1 MAAIWAGDL
10 GSPGGVREAAEAALA
25 APPAPDPPRAADV
38 LLDAFALRF
47 THGYAAAA
55 PALTRALELLLALDS
70 SPSEARR
77 WLWLVGARSAS
88 TLIAVELWDFDSW
101 QALTAGQVQAARDAG
116 AFVRLQFALTYLA
129 RAHLLAGE
137 LAAAAELLDE
147 DQLIADA
154 TGNPPVAIDAMM
166 LAAWRGRELEAAE
179 VIEAT
184 VEKATARGFGMLVDF
199 ADHASAVLYNGLGR
213 HDAARDAARRA
224 FERDQLGSRPASGP
238 CSARASPPSGCT
250 VSPSTASAAPAS
262 VPNWPAVT
270 CSTGSGCAG
279 RTAAWTRGSS
289 CAPPTACWTRWAWR
303 RSPSGPAA
311 SWWPPA
317 RPSASAS
324 GRPSARVPTRPVVMR

>member
-1 MAAIWAGDL
+1 MAAMWGGARGGRGGGGGGAG
-10 GSPGGVREAAEAALA
+10 AAVA
-25 APPAPDPPRAADV
+25 APPAPDRRRAAAV

-154 TGNPPVAIDAMM
+154 PGNPPVAIAPII
-166 LAAWRGRELEAAE
+166 LAPSR
-179 VIEAT
+179 
-184 VEKATARGFGMLVDF
+184 AR
-199 ADHASAVLYNGLGR
+199 
-213 HDAARDAARRA
+213 
-224 FERDQLGSRPASGP
+224 QL
-238 CSARASPPSGCT
+238 
-250 VSPSTASAAPAS
+250 
-262 VPNWPAVT
+262 
-270 CSTGSGCAG
+270 
-279 RTAAWTRGSS
+279 
-289 CAPPTACWTRWAWR
+289 APPHL
-303 RSPSGPAA
+303 SL
-311 SWWPPA
+311 
-317 RPSASAS
+317 
-324 GRPSARVPTRPVVMR
+324 